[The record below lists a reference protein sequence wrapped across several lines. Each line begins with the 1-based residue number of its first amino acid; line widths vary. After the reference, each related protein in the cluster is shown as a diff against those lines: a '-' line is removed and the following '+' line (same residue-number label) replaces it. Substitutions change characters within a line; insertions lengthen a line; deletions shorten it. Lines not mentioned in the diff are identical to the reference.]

1 MHDADSQICSPG
13 LLGEALAALLLAL
26 AFVTFAFC
34 L

>member
-1 MHDADSQICSPG
+1 MHDTDSSAQFPG
-13 LLGEALAALLLAL
+13 LLGEALAALLLAF

>member
-1 MHDADSQICSPG
+1 MHDADSSTCLCS
-13 LLGEALAALLLAL
+13 LLGEACAALLLAL

>member
-1 MHDADSQICSPG
+1 MHDIDSPICSPG
-13 LLGEALAALLLAL
+13 LLGEALATLLLAF